1 MQGAGGNP
9 SHAIFRTDPE
19 AFGPDRVGIKDWHSP
34 ANRAVLSSDL
44 GALSAPRSCP
54 AGLIADAGLRRCGTD
69 AVINRMEDLNVKVC
83 QEARQITI
91 VC

>member
-1 MQGAGGNP
+1 MVAG
-9 SHAIFRTDPE
+9 R
-19 AFGPDRVGIKDWHSP
+19 KDWHSP
-34 ANRAVLSSDL
+34 VNGAVLSSDL
-44 GALSAPRSCP
+44 GAMGAPRSCP
-54 AGLIADAGLRRCGTD
+54 AGLIADAGLRWCGAD

>member
-1 MQGAGGNP
+1 MQYSQSAADAVMVAG
-9 SHAIFRTDPE
+9 R
-19 AFGPDRVGIKDWHSP
+19 KDWHSV
-34 ANRAVLSSDL
+34 ANGAVLSSDL
-44 GALSAPRSCP
+44 GAMGAPRSCP
-54 AGLIADAGLRRCGTD
+54 AGVIADAGLRWCGAD